1 MAILE
6 STLAPSSDAYKA
18 NRAGMLALISRMRA
32 LEERTR
38 AASAGAKDRFHKRG
52 QLLPRERV
60 ALVLDPGAPFIEL
73 STLAGYMFDVPDAD
87 KSVPGG
93 GVIAGIGFVAGVRCM
108 VSANDSGIDAGAL
121 QAYGLDKTL
130 RVQELALEN
139 KLPYVQLVESAGANL
154 LRYRVEDF
162 VRGGNIFR
170 NLARLSAAG
179 LPVVTVTHGSSTA
192 GGAYQTG
199 LSDYIVMVRGRT
211 RAFLAGPPL
220 LKAATGEIATEEE
233 LGGAEMHTSISGLGD
248 YLAEDDRDA
257 LRIARDIMANL
268 EWDRPSPDQTLHRP
282 PRHDPEELLGIMA
295 MDHKRP
301 VDMRQVIARIID
313 DSDFIEFGAN
323 YGPATVCGHARI
335 EGQAIGII
343 TNNGPLDPAGANK
356 ATHFIQACCQ
366 SRTPLLYLNNTT
378 GYMVGRAYEEAGMIK
393 HGSKMI
399 QAVTS
404 ATVPQI
410 TIYCG
415 ASFGAGNYGM
425 CGRGFHPRFC
435 FSWPNAKTAV
445 MGGEQAAE
453 TMAIVTEAAAIR
465 RGKPVE
471 KDKIDQ
477 MKAQI
482 IGVFDGQ
489 MDVFSTSARVL
500 DDGVIDPRD
509 TRAYW
514 PRCWRSAARPKRASR
529 GACSFRSRGH
539 ERRIDETK
547 AVPRHPDRQS
557 RRDRAADHA
566 DRAPSRL
573 WRGRG
578 LFGCRPRCTAC
589 ARRGSGHS
597 HRRGVAGAILS
608 QDRGDHG
615 GRESQRRRRC
625 SSGLRLSGRERR
637 FRPRL
642 PGCGPGVYRAVA
654 RSHQGDGQ
662 QGRRQDHHA
671 GGGRTLCSR
680 LSRRRSERRGD
691 ARGGEEHR
699 ISGDD
704 QGRRRRRR
712 SRHAAGHGCRRRS
725 PIRCAARDPRRR
737 ARSAIRPSFWSAQF
751 SIRATL
757 KSRCSATRSAM
768 PSISASAI
776 ARCSA
781 GIRN

>member
-1 MAILE
+1 MSIID
-6 STLAPSSDAYKA
+6 STISPSSEAFKA
-18 NRAGMLALISRMRA
+18 NRDGMLALIDRLRA

-38 AASAGAKDRFHKRG
+38 AASAKAKDRFHKRG

-60 ALVLDPGAPFIEL
+60 ALVLDPGTPFLEL
-73 STLAGYMFDVPDAD
+73 STLTGYMFDVADAD

-93 GVIAGIGFVAGVRCM
+93 GLVAGIGFVAGIRCL

-121 QAYGLDKTL
+121 QPYGLDKTI
-130 RVQELALEN
+130 RAQEIALEN

-154 LRYRVEDF
+154 LKYRVEDF

-233 LGGAEMHTSISGLGD
+233 LGGAEMHTSVSGLGD

-268 EWDRPSPDQTLHRP
+268 TWDRVDRDRPADINKDARP
-282 PRHDPEELLGIMA
+282 PRYAAEELLGVMP

-301 VDMRQVIARIID
+301 VDMRQVIARIVD
-313 DSDFIEFGAN
+313 DSDFTEFGVN
-323 YGPATVCGHARI
+323 YGIATVCGHARI
-335 EGQAIGII
+335 EGHAVGII

-366 SRTPLLYLNNTT
+366 SRTPILYLNNTT
-378 GYMVGRAYEEAGMIK
+378 GYMVGKAYEEAGMIK

-410 TIYCG
+410 TLYCG

-453 TMAIVTEAAAIR
+453 TMAIVAEAGAAR
-465 RGKPVE
+465 KGQTVDRAQL
-471 KDKIDQ
+471 DK
-477 MKAQI
+477 MKAGITQ
-482 IGVFDGQ
+482 VFDSQ
-489 MDVFSTSARVL
+489 MDVFATSARVL

-509 TRAYW
+509 TRAVLAQTLAICREAEART
-514 PRCWRSAARPKRASR
+514 PQPMQFSVARP
-529 GACSFRSRGH
+529 
-539 ERRIDETK
+539 
-547 AVPRHPDRQS
+547 
-557 RRDRAADHA
+557 
-566 DRAPSRL
+566 
-573 WRGRG
+573 
-578 LFGCRPRCTAC
+578 
-589 ARRGSGHS
+589 
-597 HRRGVAGAILS
+597 
-608 QDRGDHG
+608 
-615 GRESQRRRRC
+615 
-625 SSGLRLSGRERR
+625 
-637 FRPRL
+637 
-642 PGCGPGVYRAVA
+642 
-654 RSHQGDGQ
+654 
-662 QGRRQDHHA
+662 
-671 GGGRTLCSR
+671 
-680 LSRRRSERRGD
+680 
-691 ARGGEEHR
+691 
-699 ISGDD
+699 
-704 QGRRRRRR
+704 
-712 SRHAAGHGCRRRS
+712 
-725 PIRCAARDPRRR
+725 
-737 ARSAIRPSFWSAQF
+737 
-751 SIRATL
+751 
-757 KSRCSATRSAM
+757 
-768 PSISASAI
+768 
-776 ARCSA
+776 
-781 GIRN
+781 

>member
-1 MAILE
+1 MTTIE
-6 STLAPSSDAYKA
+6 NTISPSSTAYKA
-18 NRAGMLALISRMRA
+18 NRDGMLALITRMRA
-32 LEERTR
+32 LEDRTR
-38 AASAGAKDRFHKRG
+38 AASAAARDRFHKRG

-60 ALVLDPGAPFIEL
+60 ALVLDPGSPFIEL
-73 STLAGYMFDVPDAD
+73 STLAGYMFDVPDAE

-93 GVIAGIGFVAGVRCM
+93 GLVAGIGFVSGIRCM

-121 QAYGLDKTL
+121 QPFGLDKTL

-257 LRIARDIMANL
+257 LRIARDIMANM
-268 EWDRPSPDQTLHRP
+268 EWDRPKPAETSSLP

-313 DSDFIEFGAN
+313 DSDFNEIGAN
-323 YGPATVCGHARI
+323 YGPATVCGNARI
-335 EGQAIGII
+335 EGEAIGII
-343 TNNGPLDPAGANK
+343 TNDGPLDPDGTNK

-378 GYMVGRAYEEAGMIK
+378 GYMVGKAYEEAGMIK

-404 ATVPQI
+404 ASVPQI

-445 MGGEQAAE
+445 MRGEQAAE
-453 TMAIVTEAAAIR
+453 TMAIVTEAAAAR
-465 RGKPVE
+465 RGKPIPQE
-471 KDKIDQ
+471 KLDALEQRIIERFDRQ
-477 MKAQI
+477 MS
-482 IGVFDGQ
+482 
-489 MDVFSTSARVL
+489 VFSTSARLL

-509 TRAYW
+509 TRGIVAEVLAICREAEARH
-514 PRCWRSAARPKRASR
+514 PQAMQFSVARP
-529 GACSFRSRGH
+529 
-539 ERRIDETK
+539 
-547 AVPRHPDRQS
+547 
-557 RRDRAADHA
+557 
-566 DRAPSRL
+566 
-573 WRGRG
+573 
-578 LFGCRPRCTAC
+578 
-589 ARRGSGHS
+589 
-597 HRRGVAGAILS
+597 
-608 QDRGDHG
+608 
-615 GRESQRRRRC
+615 
-625 SSGLRLSGRERR
+625 
-637 FRPRL
+637 
-642 PGCGPGVYRAVA
+642 
-654 RSHQGDGQ
+654 
-662 QGRRQDHHA
+662 
-671 GGGRTLCSR
+671 
-680 LSRRRSERRGD
+680 
-691 ARGGEEHR
+691 
-699 ISGDD
+699 
-704 QGRRRRRR
+704 
-712 SRHAAGHGCRRRS
+712 
-725 PIRCAARDPRRR
+725 
-737 ARSAIRPSFWSAQF
+737 
-751 SIRATL
+751 
-757 KSRCSATRSAM
+757 
-768 PSISASAI
+768 
-776 ARCSA
+776 
-781 GIRN
+781 